1 MDIGQAV
8 RTLRLRHGLSQAQF
22 GERIGMSA
30 MSVSNFETGKAY
42 PPKGSIER
50 ICSAFGIPTSYL
62 ALAAIEE
69 QDIPEEKRM
78 LYRVLLEPLRNEL
91 LDNDTVPGKPAIE
104 KQP

>member
-8 RTLRLRHGLSQAQF
+8 RTLRLQQGLSQTQL

-30 MSVSNFETGKAY
+30 MSVSNFETGKSY

-78 LYRVLLEPLRNEL
+78 LYRVLLPLRNEL
-91 LDNDTVPGKPAIE
+91 LDNGTVPGKPAAE